1 MIRPILTVKE
11 DSKQILR
18 TNCEDVVNP
27 DTIQEVVTNLFDTL
41 DSTDNG
47 VGLSAPQIGV
57 SLRIFVMDYHG
68 VRQAFINPRI
78 RRQSDNETSA
88 EEGCLSLPGVS
99 CRVTRPKMV
108 WIDYTDWKGVAHQNQ
123 KFKKMEARIIQHEMD
138 HLVGVLITDYK
149 E

>member
-18 TNCEDVVNP
+18 TNCEDAVNP
-27 DTIQEVVTNLFDTL
+27 DTIREVVTNLFDTL
-41 DSTDNG
+41 DNTEIG

-57 SLRIFVMDYHG
+57 SLRIFVVDYHG
-68 VRQAFINPRI
+68 TRQAFVNPRI
-78 RRQSDNETSA
+78 RRQSGNETSA
-88 EEGCLSLPGVS
+88 DEGCLSLPGVS

-108 WIDYTDWKGVAHQNQ
+108 WLDYTDWEGVAHQNQ

-138 HLVGVLITDYK
+138 HLLGVLITDYK
-149 E
+149 G